1 MSAKLIHFSDL
12 GKLFRK
18 LFDYNPDIAKRVQSA
33 RSVGFLNPT
42 ALSISI
48 SNAKQKL
55 LSTASGDAYIRGVRN
70 VCRVQTSA
78 GGGKRPSAR

>member
-1 MSAKLIHFSDL
+1 MSAKLIYISDL

-18 LFDYNPDIAKRVQSA
+18 LFDFNPDIAKRVQSA

-55 LSTASGDAYIRGVRN
+55 LSTASGDAYIRGVHSF
-70 VCRVQTSA
+70 TLT
-78 GGGKRPSAR
+78 